1 MDPFTLALATFG
13 IQKLRGKSTRTAL
26 KDAALVGGTTFGIGQ
41 IGGMSRFAGTPFAS
55 ATQGFRGGPLSGIQA
70 LLPGGTKEA
79 ALESTGKNLTGIYR
93 DLPATQFPGADG
105 ITSYGDSEIIPKFDI
120 KENLAGKAKKI
131 VEKAKG
137 DESKI
142 YELIEAQKGK
152 RNAVEA
158 SDIFEISGFGEEQG
172 VGMERG
178 KILEK
183 AFEDKA
189 LYPDVKPTGI
199 LGKAK
204 QFYDD
209 LTPGQKFLGATVGI
223 PAVAGLFEDET
234 PVEPPFTEED
244 YEKAYQKQRQVLE
257 GGFVP
262 ATNTRPALSSVFA
275 NSADLGYATGG
286 IIEIKKF
293 NKGGVNYLPSK
304 SDHNEND
311 ANNYVRATGY
321 VEDGSGNGD
330 KDEDTMLAQL
340 ADGEFVSRADAV
352 LGAGIMAGASPKDM
366 KEARKK
372 GAAFF
377 YDQQKKLKRIYD
389 ITNASKTD

>member
-13 IQKLRGKSTRTAL
+13 IQKLRGKSTRNAL
-26 KDAALVGGTTFGIGQ
+26 QSAALVGGGSYLLGPSQAGVFKNV
-41 IGGMSRFAGTPFAS
+41 GGGTPF
-55 ATQGFRGGPLSGIQA
+55 SGIQA
-70 LLPGGTKEA
+70 LLPGGQKTATDVMADTAGQKIFPATTAAEVGEGITRYADTTPFTQFKDVPIKEA
-79 ALESTGKNLTGIYR
+79 LKEGDISRDVFRRLKKEGQKTVPKMIDFEMIEDPRVVDVAESV
-93 DLPATQFPGADG
+93 F
-105 ITSYGDSEIIPKFDI
+105 
-120 KENLAGKAKKI
+120 KK
-131 VEKAKG
+131 
-137 DESKI
+137 
-142 YELIEAQKGK
+142 
-152 RNAVEA
+152 
-158 SDIFEISGFGEEQG
+158 
-172 VGMERG
+172 
-178 KILEK
+178 
-183 AFEDKA
+183 
-189 LYPDVKPTGI
+189 PDTTGI

-209 LTPGQKFLGATVGI
+209 LTPGQKFIGATVGV
-223 PAVAGLFEDET
+223 PAVASLFEDET
-234 PVEPPFTEED
+234 PAEPPFTEED

-257 GGFVP
+257 GGFQPVSTTLP
-262 ATNTRPALSSVFA
+262 SMSSVFA
-275 NSADLGYATGG
+275 NPSDLGYATGG
-286 IIEIKKF
+286 IIEVKKF

-311 ANNYVRATGY
+311 MTNYVRATGY